1 MTCRMSTDKLERVSF
16 LDTFRFVAV
25 TFALLAHVATQHG
38 FDLYD
43 TDSGLVSKALTR
55 SATPSLLIVFGVML
69 EIVYGRRFADKPDM
83 VASRMLYRARAGLS
97 RRVPSSSPSRRN
109 SSVNRK

>member
-1 MTCRMSTDKLERVSF
+1 MNRRMSTDKRERISL

-38 FDLYD
+38 LDQYETDL
-43 TDSGLVSKALTR
+43 GLLSKALTR

-69 EIVYGRRFADKPDM
+69 EIV
-83 VASRMLYRARAGLS
+83 
-97 RRVPSSSPSRRN
+97 
-109 SSVNRK
+109 